1 MSLTQ
6 KTSITLTAATE
17 TNCDCTHTI
26 YTQSKKLRLH
36 SCHTLNIQAH
46 FPANNRIETI

>member
-6 KTSITLTAATE
+6 KTSITLTAAAE
-17 TNCDCTHTI
+17 ANCDCTHTI
-26 YTQSKKLRLH
+26 YTQSKNYTYTHVTH
-36 SCHTLNIQAH
+36 STYKPI